1 MLGTGLYSG
10 STGAG
15 DWSTPVTVDYAGI
28 VALDC
33 PTTTLCLALDSGNN
47 LLSSTNSTGG
57 VWTSREQ
64 VAVLPL
70 G

>member
-1 MLGTGLYSG
+1 MLGTSLYSG

-15 DWSTPVTVDYAGI
+15 DWSAPVTVDYAGI

-47 LLSSTNSTGG
+47 LVSSTNSTGG
-57 VWTSREQ
+57 VWTSQEQ